1 MNDAN
6 TLLINEVASICA
18 LNRDNPAKKAQPTH
32 DCFLQNLIAFHFNKA
47 TNPPNPK
54 SLLLRAYIL
63 CTTNEKASSSVKN
76 VYTVIFRYL
85 IKVVMTYFH
94 QITISNSCTIL
105 NCGLLF

>member
-1 MNDAN
+1 MSVPSYQMNDAN

-63 CTTNEKASSSVKN
+63 CTTNEKA
-76 VYTVIFRYL
+76 YEMFTR
-85 IKVVMTYFH
+85 
-94 QITISNSCTIL
+94 
-105 NCGLLF
+105 LFLGI